1 MPNNRQSYFVPYKL
15 DLLAVIMLNPM
26 FVFQINDIL
35 KINMHF
41 CVVITIFI
49 WSNLHPHS
57 GRKIL
62 LFSHFFFFSW
72 KDRLYCII
80 QCICVCGHMSVHECQ
95 WIDLHVPLPR
105 NRMSETV

>member
-62 LFSHFFFFSW
+62 LFSHFFFFFMEGQTV
-72 KDRLYCII
+72 LYHSVYM
-80 QCICVCGHMSVHECQ
+80 CVWAHECA
-95 WIDLHVPLPR
+95 
-105 NRMSETV
+105 